1 VGIVRD
7 GPEILGIAM
16 RNTADRIRHAIS
28 FEVIGI
34 ILATPLAAFAFH
46 LPGGDSAVIVVAS
59 ATVAML
65 WNYVYNLGFDHLM
78 VKWRGGTEKTALMRV
93 FHAIFFELGLLTLM
107 LPAIAWY
114 LQISIWQALIM
125 DIALAAFYMVYAFVF
140 NWAYDRVFPLPEWQ
154 ENKV

>member
-1 VGIVRD
+1 
-7 GPEILGIAM
+7 M
-16 RNTADRIRHAIS
+16 RTTADRIRHAVS

-65 WNYVYNLGFDHLM
+65 WNYVYNLGFDHVMQRLT
-78 VKWRGGTEKTALMRV
+78 GGTAKTTRIRIL
-93 FHAIFFELGLLTLM
+93 HAILFELGLLTLM

-114 LQISIWQALIM
+114 LQISIWQALVM
-125 DIALAAFYMVYAFVF
+125 DIALALFYMGYAFVF

-154 ENKV
+154 EAKGV

>member
-1 VGIVRD
+1 
-7 GPEILGIAM
+7 M

-28 FEVIGI
+28 FELIGI
-34 ILATPLAAFAFH
+34 ALATPLAAFAFH

-65 WNYVYNLGFDHLM
+65 WNYVFNLGFDHAMIKL
-78 VKWRGGTEKTALMRV
+78 RGDTLKTTRLRIL
-93 FHAIFFELGLLTLM
+93 HAVLFELGLLTIM

-114 LQISIWQALIM
+114 LQITLWEALVM
-125 DIALAAFYMVYAFVF
+125 DIALALFYMLYAFVF

-154 ENKV
+154 EKV

>member
-1 VGIVRD
+1 
-7 GPEILGIAM
+7 M
-16 RNTADRIRHAIS
+16 RTTADRIRHAVS

-65 WNYVYNLGFDHLM
+65 WNYVYNLGFDHAMQRLT
-78 VKWRGGTEKTALMRV
+78 GGTAKTTRIRV
-93 FHAIFFELGLLTLM
+93 AHAVLFELGLLTLM

-114 LQISIWQALIM
+114 LQISIWQALVM
-125 DIALAAFYMVYAFVF
+125 DIALALFYMGYAFVF

-154 ENKV
+154 EAKGA

>member
-1 VGIVRD
+1 
-7 GPEILGIAM
+7 M

-34 ILATPLAAFAFH
+34 LLATPLAAFAFH
-46 LPGGDSAVIVVAS
+46 LPGGDSAVVIVAS

-65 WNYVYNLGFDHLM
+65 WNYVYNLGFDHIM
-78 VKWRGGTEKTALMRV
+78 VKVRGSTEKSTAIRV
-93 FHAIFFELGLLTLM
+93 MHAVLFELGLLALM

-114 LQISIWQALIM
+114 LGISLWQALIM

-140 NWAYDRVFPLPEWQ
+140 NWAYDRVFPLPEWR
-154 ENKV
+154 ENGV

>member
-1 VGIVRD
+1 
-7 GPEILGIAM
+7 M
-16 RNTADRIRHAIS
+16 RTTADRIRHAVS

-34 ILATPLAAFAFH
+34 IIATPLAAFAFH

-78 VKWRGGTEKTALMRV
+78 QRLTGGTAKTTRIRV
-93 FHAIFFELGLLTLM
+93 AHAVLFELGLLMIM
-107 LPAIAWY
+107 LPLVAWY
-114 LQISIWQALIM
+114 LQISIWQALVM
-125 DIALAAFYMVYAFVF
+125 DIALALFYMGYAFVF

-154 ENKV
+154 EKQA

>member
-1 VGIVRD
+1 
-7 GPEILGIAM
+7 M
-16 RNTADRIRHAIS
+16 RTTADRIRHAVS

-34 ILATPLAAFAFH
+34 IIATPLAAFAFH

-65 WNYVYNLGFDHLM
+65 WNYVYNLGFDHTMQRLT
-78 VKWRGGTEKTALMRV
+78 GGTAKTVRIRV
-93 FHAIFFELGLLTLM
+93 AHAVLFELGLLTLM

-114 LQISIWQALIM
+114 LQISIWQALVM
-125 DIALAAFYMVYAFVF
+125 DIALALFYMAYAFVF

-154 ENKV
+154 EAKGA

>member
-1 VGIVRD
+1 
-7 GPEILGIAM
+7 M
-16 RNTADRIRHAIS
+16 RTTADRIRHAVS

-78 VKWRGGTEKTALMRV
+78 QRFTGGTAKTTRIRV
-93 FHAIFFELGLLTLM
+93 AHAVLFELGLLMIM
-107 LPAIAWY
+107 LPLVAWY
-114 LQISIWQALIM
+114 LQISIWQALVM
-125 DIALAAFYMVYAFVF
+125 DIALALFYMGYAFVF
-140 NWAYDRVFPLPEWQ
+140 NWAYDRVFPLTEWKAK
-154 ENKV
+154 EA